1 MDIHNSYDF
10 LYQGCSLAILDWYG
24 VYPKVCQLLT
34 HYWDWV
40 TMEARVR
47 GYYGYPFQV
56 SCGVNKVVP
65 LSPHISN
72 VVVDVIFRQWFG
84 LVAENKTG
92 PDGLGCMVVEC
103 GIFYTGDIIFA
114 STDLVCIQWVFSVL
128 INLFEKVR
136 LRTYAENMVAIVC
149 QPGPIYGRKSAAD
162 YGWWMTGEE
171 GVHRVRQRQR
181 VLCGECGT

>member
-1 MDIHNSYDF
+1 M
-10 LYQGCSLAILDWYG
+10 
-24 VYPKVCQLLT
+24 
-34 HYWDWV
+34 
-40 TMEARVR
+40 
-47 GYYGYPFQV
+47 

-114 STDLVCIQWVFSVL
+114 SSNLVCIQWVFSLL

-149 QPGPIYGRKSAAD
+149 QPGPS
-162 YGWWMTGEE
+162 MGENMPQTM
-171 GVHRVRQRQR
+171 G
-181 VLCGECGT
+181 GG